1 MSLTIG
7 TEYNAYTYEAKGT
20 SGTNNKSNNVS
31 IYDQQILDE
40 YEAEMA
46 AKRQK
51 NIDAGEA
58 AIEKANAYGY
68 DEFSLSMQADQNGKK
83 TGMVA
88 IVLNEDITFMDIALK
103 LGIPKGKI
111 YEYNKAILDKL
122 GTKTIG
128 YTGIKTHDTVEAPK
142 GTKLVI
148 PGGFLNPQ
156 KPIGQK
162 LSDWWNN
169 LTK

>member
-7 TEYNAYTYEAKGT
+7 TEYAAYAYEAKEATGA
-20 SGTNNKSNNVS
+20 NEKSNLS
-31 IYDQQILDE
+31 IYDQKVLDE
-40 YEAEMA
+40 YEAELEA
-46 AKRQK
+46 RRKK
-51 NIDAGEA
+51 NVDAGEA

-68 DEFSLSMQADQNGKK
+68 DEFSLSMQANQNGKK

-111 YEYNKAILDKL
+111 YEYNKAVLDRL
-122 GTKTIG
+122 GTNVIG
-128 YTGIKTHDTVEAPK
+128 DTGIETHDTVEAPK
-142 GTKLVI
+142 GTKLVL
-148 PGGFLNPQ
+148 PGCFLNPQ
-156 KPIGQK
+156 KPIGQR